1 MAAAHGQCYV
11 CFGLCGSICLIYIAI
26 ALRQQLKLTKEYQ
39 KQTKHNAPQK
49 YPKYIKRDINLL
61 RTTKF
66 AFPQNYWLSIVN
78 ILKRKARVWGTVFK
92 LTHHGE
98 TKYEWN
104 HFVIIVR
111 QKKLGKGYFGIIA
124 KKCLWHVFI
133 RVSWSA
139 RRNKW
144 TDHMQQGQQWTKK
157 EDLKLE
163 R

>member
-1 MAAAHGQCYV
+1 MWNCDE
-11 CFGLCGSICLIYIAI
+11 IDI
-26 ALRQQLKLTKEYQ
+26 TM
-39 KQTKHNAPQK
+39 KQNMNG
-49 YPKYIKRDINLL
+49 IILL
-61 RTTKF
+61 SLLDK
-66 AFPQNYWLSIVN
+66 
-78 ILKRKARVWGTVFK
+78 
-92 LTHHGE
+92 
-98 TKYEWN
+98 
-104 HFVIIVR
+104 
-111 QKKLGKGYFGIIA
+111 KKLGKGYFGIIA